1 MAKALQIR
9 LARLC
14 WTLSARFNR
23 YGNHL
28 FLRTL
33 RHRPGG
39 TMNSVEFDNT
49 EPLAELFKLGPLRY
63 LTVAEIGRDKRMQ
76 FAQTYLMMARPGYRP
91 AGAEWRDRS
100 VRASGPAVSG
110 GDRLRAGIRSP
121 GKRQSF
127 PVVLFRAR
135 LRPGC
140 QQGLC
145 PADRGGEAAD
155 RGRRSDGGTAAPLG
169 AQADRT

>member
-1 MAKALQIR
+1 
-9 LARLC
+9 
-14 WTLSARFNR
+14 
-23 YGNHL
+23 
-28 FLRTL
+28 
-33 RHRPGG
+33 
-39 TMNSVEFDNT
+39 MNSVEFDNT

-76 FAQTYLMMARPGYRP
+76 FAQTYLMMARLGYRP

-127 PVVLFRAR
+127 PVVLFEHGSGPAASRAFVLLIEAAR
-135 LRPGC
+135 LLTVADDLMAARLLRLALR
-140 QQGLC
+140 QIGLE
-145 PADRGGEAAD
+145 DD
-155 RGRRSDGGTAAPLG
+155 DT
-169 AQADRT
+169 